1 MNSVRTSSQRRTQEA
16 SVPTVPEVSQGAFL
30 ALVRQSGLIEPAQLD
45 AALFSAPD
53 SPRTK
58 HLARHLVKKELLT
71 RFQAQQLLA
80 GRSGGFILGQY
91 RILDLVGQGG
101 MGKVYKAEHQTMSRT
116 VALKVLSSDV
126 TRTERAR
133 QLFRRE
139 VKAAARLVHP
149 NIATAFDANEVNGR
163 AFLVLEYISGPS
175 LSALVKEQGPLPI
188 GQACEFIR
196 QAALG
201 LQHAHE
207 FGMVHRDIKPS
218 NLLVQPRVGRET
230 LEGGTLKIVDF
241 GLALLADGTDDT
253 LAPERHLVL
262 GTPDY
267 LSPEQARDLRDVDI
281 RSDLYSLGCTFY
293 WLLTG
298 QVPFPGGS
306 AMEKLNRHANE
317 EPQPVEGLRPLI
329 PLEIATIVRRMMAKK
344 PELRYQTPRELA
356 DELAQFSV
364 HQPMSWTRRRV
375 DPFANLDTDHPP
387 KNDDPSDPS
396 STVGFALSGTLSL
409 AEIAS
414 TLASVHRPGPL
425 DSELEPE
432 KKLKSRFFLAVALGF
447 VLGIALIVA
456 AGLIR

>member
-1 MNSVRTSSQRRTQEA
+1 MRSGRRTQEA
-16 SVPTVPEVSQGAFL
+16 GVPTVPEVSQNTFL
-30 ALVRQSGLIEPAQLD
+30 TLLRQSGLIEPVALE
-45 AALFSAPD
+45 AALADAPN
-53 SPRTK
+53 SPRSK

-91 RILDLVGQGG
+91 RILDQIGQGG

-175 LSALVKEQGPLPI
+175 LSSLVKEQGPLPI

-218 NLLVQPRVGRET
+218 NLLIQPPVGRDT

-241 GLALLADGTDDT
+241 GLALLADGSDDALT
-253 LAPERHLVL
+253 PDRHVVL

-281 RSDLYSLGCTFY
+281 RSDIYSLGCTFY

-298 QVPFPGGS
+298 QVPFPGGT
-306 AMEKLNRHANE
+306 AIEKLNRHAQE

-329 PLEIATIVRRMMAKK
+329 PLEVANIVRRMMAKK
-344 PELRYQTPRELA
+344 PEQRYQTPRELA

-364 HQPMSWTRRRV
+364 HQPMTWTRRHT
-375 DPFANLDTDHPP
+375 DPFANIDSDQLPR
-387 KNDDPSDPS
+387 NDDPSDPS
-396 STVGFALSGTLSL
+396 STLGFALSGTLSL

-414 TLASVHRPGPL
+414 TLASTNRGGFL
-425 DSELEPE
+425 ESEPE
-432 KKLKSRFFLAVALGF
+432 PDKKLRSRFLMAVALGF
-447 VLGIALIVA
+447 ALGIALIIG
-456 AGLIR
+456 AGLVR

>member
-1 MNSVRTSSQRRTQEA
+1 MGSVQTIAKEPRSKGVPTLPEVTQE
-16 SVPTVPEVSQGAFL
+16 TFL
-30 ALVRQSGLIEPAQLD
+30 SLVRQSGLIEPAALS
-45 AALFSAPD
+45 AALVDAPD
-53 SPRTK
+53 SQRTK

-80 GRSGGFILGQY
+80 GRSGGFLLGQY
-91 RILDLVGQGG
+91 RILDLIAQGG
-101 MGKVYKAEHQTMSRT
+101 RGKVYKAEHQTMSRL

-149 NIATAFDANEVNGR
+149 NIATAFDANELNGR

-175 LSALVKEQGPLPI
+175 LSHLVREQGPLPI
-188 GQACEFIR
+188 GQACEFVR

-218 NLLVQPRVGRET
+218 NLLIQPRVGHET

-241 GLALLADGTDDT
+241 GLALLADHSDDA
-253 LAPERHLVL
+253 LAPERHTVL

-267 LSPEQARDLRDVDI
+267 LSPEQARDLRAVDI
-281 RSDLYSLGCTFY
+281 RSDLYSLGCAFY
-293 WLLTG
+293 WMLTA
-298 QVPFPGGS
+298 QVPFPGGTP
-306 AMEKLNRHANE
+306 MEKLARHAGE
-317 EPQPVEGLRPLI
+317 EAKPVEAIRPSV
-329 PLEIATIVRRMMAKK
+329 PLEIGDVVRRLMSKA

-356 DELAQFSV
+356 DGLARFSK
-364 HQPMSWTRRRV
+364 HQPVSWSGHRYA
-375 DPFANLDTDHPP
+375 PFAGWDTDQPI
-387 KNDDPSDPS
+387 KNEDPSDPS
-396 STVGFALSGTLSL
+396 STPGIAFSGTLSL

-414 TLASVHRPGPL
+414 TLAASHRAIPV
-425 DSELEPE
+425 EQEAEPDHR
-432 KKLKSRFFLAVALGF
+432 LKTRFFLAMALGF
-447 VLGIALIVA
+447 VLGIALIVGA
-456 AGLIR
+456 SLMK